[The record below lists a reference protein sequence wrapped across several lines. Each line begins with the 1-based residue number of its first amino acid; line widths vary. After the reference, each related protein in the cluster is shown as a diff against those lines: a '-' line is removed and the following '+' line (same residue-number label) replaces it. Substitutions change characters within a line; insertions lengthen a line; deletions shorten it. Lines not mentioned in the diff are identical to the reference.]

1 MVTSESTAS
10 TELTE
15 PVWGVKTPPH
25 IQDKCDF
32 TLIYW
37 GVVKHDIPLEMN
49 LYCVHRGYLF
59 PVGNKTLHTLMGG
72 YIIGILI
79 GATLFQ
85 GRGITIYRVHI
96 ISVSFEIYGHLPI
109 SPIGRSKRMSLLVT
123 LMEGVKS
130 IYILER

>member
-1 MVTSESTAS
+1 MSKRHRIFKISAI
-10 TELTE
+10 LHLFI
-15 PVWGVKTPPH
+15 G
-25 IQDKCDF
+25 
-32 TLIYW
+32 